1 MRRPM
6 VALAALVAAPLLG
19 GAASPGVTPPDLE
32 EQGWRKV
39 VWTGLRPA
47 TFSMTPSR
55 GIRILSAGQGSFI
68 ARPMQGQAGCLAWR
82 WRVDA
87 GPPPTDLAR
96 RGGDDRAI
104 AISVGF
110 AGFSPHAGWALRT
123 QHAVAQASAGGINL
137 PRSALIYVWGG
148 TGREGAGRPSGF
160 FPSPWTGGL
169 SQIRV
174 LRSADAPRG
183 QWVEEKVDLG
193 ADWRV
198 AFGGEESPP
207 TVEFVIS
214 TDTDDT
220 RARVEAQVENVR
232 LVPCR

>member
-1 MRRPM
+1 MAAFA
-6 VALAALVAAPLLG
+6 VLAAAPLLG
-19 GAASPGVTPPDLE
+19 GAASPGVTPPELE

-55 GIRILSAGQGSFI
+55 GIRVQAIGQGSLI
-68 ARPMQGQAGCLAWR
+68 ARPMQGQPGCLTWR

-87 GPPPTDLAR
+87 GPPPTDLTR

-110 AGFSPHAGWALRT
+110 AGFPPQANWALRT
-123 QHAVAQASAGGINL
+123 QHALAQASAGGVNL
-137 PRSALIYVWGG
+137 PRSALVYVWGG
-148 TGREGAGRPSGF
+148 TGQEGAGRAGGF

-169 SQIRV
+169 SQMRV
-174 LRSADAPRG
+174 LRSAESPRG
-183 QWVEEKVDLG
+183 QWVEERVDLG
-193 ADWRV
+193 VDWRT
-198 AFGGEESPP
+198 AFGGEASPP
-207 TVEFVIS
+207 TVEVVIS

-220 RARVEAQVENVR
+220 RTRVEAQVENVR